1 MGDVNSIVTIST
13 SKTDLG
19 MANGFTSGKSILYKY
34 WDSSKNEEVSV
45 VTPSYFDAVTGLATS
60 IPTYLA
66 NGTAFVQLSGK
77 DPIAYAGTD
86 QSVNE
91 GTLVT
96 MDGSSSFDSNN
107 QALTY
112 LWTAPMGISLSS
124 STVAKPTFIAPE
136 VKADTIYTFSLV
148 VNEGTVSSFADQ
160 VSITVKQ
167 VNKVPVANAG
177 VDQQINERQFITL
190 DATASSDGD
199 GNALTYLWTAPVGI
213 TLSSNTASKPTFK
226 APEVQKDTTYTFS
239 LVVNDHLANST
250 VDQVTV
256 TVKQMIY
263 TQQIALSTGWN
274 LVSFN
279 VLSSKTNLKD
289 VFQPLIDGGKLRIVK
304 DETGKSIENFGSFGG
319 WKNSIGNFS
328 PSEGYKVKMSGMD
341 TLSLEGDPIPLP
353 QSISLKAGW
362 NIISYPCANAQD
374 AMTMIQPL
382 IDAGMLVKVTDE
394 SGKSIENFG
403 SFGGWVNNIGNFVAG
418 KGYNVNVL
426 QSSTL
431 DISSSE
437 LRSST
442 FTTSGM
448 ESLFF
453 KNAFEGN
460 GVDHMNINLISQDS
474 SVIQTDDE
482 IGIFDGNVCVGSARV
497 TSENIATGRVS
508 ISTSCNDGLE
518 STVNGFIP
526 GNAIAIKLYSN
537 GLLYNLNVEKLAG
550 SATFEKYGSFFAKV
564 ASKMPTDTQTIKES
578 VQIRYYPNPFTEE
591 ITIDISNT
599 NSEKLTVEI
608 YNLFGQIIKR
618 LYDGDGAGKV
628 NLTWNGTDGQGRLVN
643 PGAYICKVNG
653 KSNKILYNGKK

>member
-1 MGDVNSIVTIST
+1 
-13 SKTDLG
+13 
-19 MANGFTSGKSILYKY
+19 
-34 WDSSKNEEVSV
+34 
-45 VTPSYFDAVTGLATS
+45 
-60 IPTYLA
+60 
-66 NGTAFVQLSGK
+66 
-77 DPIAYAGTD
+77 
-86 QSVNE
+86 
-91 GTLVT
+91 
-96 MDGSSSFDSNN
+96 
-107 QALTY
+107 
-112 LWTAPMGISLSS
+112 
-124 STVAKPTFIAPE
+124 
-136 VKADTIYTFSLV
+136 
-148 VNEGTVSSFADQ
+148 
-160 VSITVKQ
+160 
-167 VNKVPVANAG
+167 
-177 VDQQINERQFITL
+177 
-190 DATASSDGD
+190 
-199 GNALTYLWTAPVGI
+199 
-213 TLSSNTASKPTFK
+213 
-226 APEVQKDTTYTFS
+226 
-239 LVVNDHLANST
+239 
-250 VDQVTV
+250 
-256 TVKQMIY
+256 
-263 TQQIALSTGWN
+263 
-274 LVSFN
+274 
-279 VLSSKTNLKD
+279 
-289 VFQPLIDGGKLRIVK
+289 
-304 DETGKSIENFGSFGG
+304 
-319 WKNSIGNFS
+319 
-328 PSEGYKVKMSGMD
+328 MSGMD